1 MIPTSRPQI
10 SLLLPLENTIAAIY
24 EILLLPLSVVSKTS
38 ATIIFSSL
46 KGRDFRRPLV
56 LHPSSPQSSRCKTHR
71 LGKYQ
76 GSGMK
81 YIGGYDLEGLNFP

>member
-38 ATIIFSSL
+38 ATINFSSL
-46 KGRDFRRPLV
+46 KGRFPLTVGSAPLVPLV
-56 LHPSSPQSSRCKTHR
+56 LEVQNPSPREI
-71 LGKYQ
+71 
-76 GSGMK
+76 SGVRDEVHWR
-81 YIGGYDLEGLNFP
+81 I